1 MKTYFKILLVVL
13 SSSQILSCKD
23 DESPSPQF
31 QILNGSSSYEDLNE
45 CALSSGNPGTHFD
58 FELDLQPADAS
69 ASIKEVRFD
78 LLWDDGDNEKNIEE
92 DDFTIVDNTLTFDW
106 CFRFGSSEWFEVTVR
121 VIDENNV
128 KSNSQK
134 IKVNKPDG
142 AN

>member
-1 MKTYFKILLVVL
+1 MKTYFKIFLVLV
-13 SSSQILSCKD
+13 SSIQLVSCKH

-45 CALSSGNPGTHFD
+45 CSFSSGNPGTSFD
-58 FELDLQPADAS
+58 FELDLQPADGNATVDQIS
-69 ASIKEVRFD
+69 FD

-92 DDFTIVDNTLTFDW
+92 DDFTIVGNTLTFDW
-106 CFRFGSSEWFEVTVR
+106 CFRYGSSEWFELTVR
-121 VIDENNV
+121 VIDSNNV

>member
-1 MKTYFKILLVVL
+1 MKSYLKIVFVLLV
-13 SSSQILSCKD
+13 SCHLTACSD
-23 DESPSPQF
+23 DDSPSPQF
-31 QILNGSSSYEDLNE
+31 KILSGTSSYEDLNE
-45 CALSSGNPGTHFD
+45 CSFSGGNPGTEFYFH
-58 FELDLQPADAS
+58 LQLQPADAN
-69 ASIKEVRFD
+69 ASVDKISFD

-106 CFRFGSSEWFEVTVR
+106 CFRYGSSEWFEVTVR

-134 IKVNKPDG
+134 IRVDKPDG